1 MTLKKIFNF
10 LLVQVFKFFC
20 IGLEMFFTD
29 LIVFSTIISH
39 QNFNFKIKNRNDD
52 YEIRI
57 QNKNITSI
65 KVDTGKIGIIDFR
78 FILKRSNAM
87 KLLGNKFL
95 SLEKEINEKIKQK
108 QIYFKQK
115 EAKIKESK
123 GKISELEYKKRIK
136 LFKEEVF
143 LNQKKYKEER
153 SLLNKSF
160 QKIQKDIKDLLA
172 KIIKDVS
179 IKKNINIVLLKEN
192 IFLFNNQNIDFTDEV
207 LELFNDR
214 TKSMKIIITSS
225 K

>member
-1 MTLKKIFNF
+1 
-10 LLVQVFKFFC
+10 
-20 IGLEMFFTD
+20 MFFTD

-52 YEIRI
+52 YVIRI